1 MSQDTETDTGVPATL
16 NTNQGQFATA
26 LTKSN
31 RQIQR
36 ARALQLTEVTKM
48 IYRRKVEDLASDYR
62 QMMLTAQSQ
71 LDLRGDSALSI
82 NPASKDF
89 DAQSWVQGNLEA
101 RMSLRNTLTKL
112 AVAYYA
118 YTELFGPD
126 NALVAGIDLSG
137 IDNARI
143 SIPLLD

>member
-1 MSQDTETDTGVPATL
+1 MDDNDTTTAAPLPA
-16 NTNQGQFATA
+16 NAGQFATA

-118 YTELFGPD
+118 HTDLFGPD